1 MPLTASRLRADIYRI
16 LDRVLE
22 TGVPV
27 EIERKG
33 RMLRIVADTAP
44 SKLANLTRRP
54 YLAGDPEELVE
65 MDWSE
70 SWDADRAADPGGSPP
85 PTAGSGEDTGA
96 GG

>member
-1 MPLTASRLRADIYRI
+1 MPLTASKLRADIYRI

-54 YLAGDPEELVE
+54 YLATDPEDLVE

-70 SWDADRAADPGGSPP
+70 TWDADRAADPGETHPG
-85 PTAGSGEDTGA
+85 GA
-96 GG
+96 GPQATGRG